1 MMAAEVVSARGIPVA
16 MFEKNRVPGRKLLIA
31 GSSGLNI
38 THDCPLE
45 ALPGFYGDQAEPL
58 RACLEAFPPER
69 WLEFVES
76 LGIETFKGTSRRYF
90 VRGLKASKLLRA
102 WMRRLVARGVE
113 FRYGKVFGDFEP
125 GPRVGFED
133 GTGEDFA
140 AVILALG
147 GASYEKAP
155 PRWPDTFRAKG
166 LRVIPFQ
173 AANVGYAVEW
183 PAAFLAEAEGLPLK
197 NVALKTARGTRVGD
211 LMVTR
216 YGLEGTPVYT
226 LGVPGP
232 ATLDLKPD
240 LSQGQ
245 IVSRLLASK
254 ENLSP
259 LRRVQK
265 FLNLSPAA
273 QALVFHLAPENA
285 RANLHALAAHVKA
298 FPIALGEPQPIEE
311 AISSSGGLDFSELTP
326 GLMLRQFPGVFAAG
340 EMLNWDAPTGGFL
353 IQGCVS
359 QGYLAGES
367 AAAYSSGTESSL
379 ALMGMHK

>member
-1 MMAAEVVSARGIPVA
+1 MAADVVSARGVPVV

-45 ALPGFYGDQAEPL
+45 ELPGYYGEQAEAMRPIL
-58 RACLEAFPPER
+58 AAFPPSR

-102 WMRRLVARGVE
+102 WMRKLAAQGVE
-113 FRYGKVFGDFEP
+113 FRYGKVFRDFECLP
-125 GPRVGFED
+125 GGVRVEFED
-133 GTGEDFA
+133 GSCEEFT

-147 GASYEKAP
+147 GASYEKSP

-166 LRVIPFQ
+166 LHVIPFQ
-173 AANVGYAVEW
+173 AANVGYQVAW

-197 NVALKTARGTRVGD
+197 NIALTTARGTRVGD

-216 YGLEGTPVYT
+216 YGLEGTPIYT
-226 LGVPGP
+226 LGVSGP

-240 LSQGQ
+240 LSAEQ
-245 IVSRLLASK
+245 IYSRLSGSK

-259 LRRVQK
+259 LRRVRK
-265 FLNLSPAA
+265 SLNLSPAA
-273 QALVFHLAPENA
+273 NALLFHLAKETD
-285 RANLHALAAHVKA
+285 LKSLAVSLKA
-298 FPIALGEPQPIEE
+298 FPLQLGDPQPIQE

-326 GLMLRQFPGVFAAG
+326 NLMLRQFPGVFAAG
-340 EMLNWDAPTGGFL
+340 EMLNWSAPTGGFL

-359 QGYLAGES
+359 QGYVAGRFLE
-367 AAAYSSGTESSL
+367 
-379 ALMGMHK
+379 